1 MLRIHGGSPK
11 TKKSLMEEIK
21 GNIKSKGG
29 IPEKAVKRNQLLG
42 VKCTL
47 VERTI
52 IEFKAKNGNVST
64 SEFLRT
70 LALKGQ
76 VDRKQKVLP
85 KEVLLLT
92 ATLNHLAANL
102 NQVAKK
108 RNSFDELNALE
119 RAELQY
125 LSGRHC

>member
-1 MLRIHGGSPK
+1 MLG
-11 TKKSLMEEIK
+11 L
-21 GNIKSKGG
+21 
-29 IPEKAVKRNQLLG
+29 
-42 VKCTL
+42 KCTAT
-47 VERTI
+47 ERFI
-52 IEFKAKNGNVST
+52 IEAKAKTAMLSV

-85 KEVLLLT
+85 KEVLFLT
-92 ATLNHLAANL
+92 AMLNHVAANL

-108 RNSFDELNALE
+108 RNSNDELNALE

-125 LSGRHC
+125 LSGQFKQLAKDIKDYLK

>member
-1 MLRIHGGSPK
+1 
-11 TKKSLMEEIK
+11 MEEIK
-21 GNIKSKGG
+21 GNTKNKGG
-29 IPEKAVKRNQLLG
+29 RPKKNIKRSEQLAVM
-42 VKCTL
+42 CTL
-47 VERTI
+47 VERTV
-52 IEFKAKNGNVST
+52 IEYKAKNANVST

-70 LALKGQ
+70 IALKGQ

-85 KEVLLLT
+85 MEVLQFT

-125 LSGRHC
+125 LSGQVKQLAKDIKDYLK